1 MLTFSLRSSMFACI
15 LFKTTFQF
23 SFFAEIQDLRSST
36 LSKPLSLSHW
46 EKKGNIPKMQIQVTS
61 MGMKETL
68 PISLTWEL
76 GWTMP
81 RREGRTDKLELSL
94 AESPKSRASGRL
106 DPRPPSQPCP
116 RWSQPEKMT
125 ARNGFPRMTA
135 DPYRFRGF
143 ICRRLFLL
151 RFWGNGNGFS
161 KQTLLVLFSQE
172 LTYNKKNTRSLC
184 ALRARIIL
192 QSVVHEKEPK
202 VQKWLD

>member
-1 MLTFSLRSSMFACI
+1 MEYVCMHFSLKLHSNSPFLQKFKI
-15 LFKTTFQF
+15 LGEVPCL
-23 SFFAEIQDLRSST
+23 SPSLR
-36 LSKPLSLSHW
+36 
-46 EKKGNIPKMQIQVTS
+46 KKGNIPQMQIEVTS
-61 MGMKETL
+61 METL
-68 PISLTWEL
+68 CISLTWEL

-151 RFWGNGNGFS
+151 HFWGNGNGFS

-172 LTYNKKNTRSLC
+172 LTYNKKDTRSLC
-184 ALRARIIL
+184 APRARIIL
-192 QSVVHEKEPK
+192 QSAVHEI
-202 VQKWLD
+202 